1 MKGDEKK
8 KGQRTRDDEIT
19 IERPTTR
26 NLAKNTNSKKR
37 KLDED
42 LEMAPSPKALKNVQ
56 GRRSGI
62 RTRKIPVQEP
72 LTVSYPNKAW
82 NKWLDW
88 LTFARL
94 IEERSGKLPVKKSL
108 LQSGSGWMKGECLH
122 QCEFL
127 LFERYISKIRCCPG
141 QSSRLFPHLSPKAE
155 QRNLEGWRSSQP
167 EI

>member
-62 RTRKIPVQEP
+62 RTGKIPVQEP
-72 LTVSYPNKAW
+72 LTVSYPNKA
-82 NKWLDW
+82 
-88 LTFARL
+88 
-94 IEERSGKLPVKKSL
+94 
-108 LQSGSGWMKGECLH
+108 
-122 QCEFL
+122 
-127 LFERYISKIRCCPG
+127 
-141 QSSRLFPHLSPKAE
+141 
-155 QRNLEGWRSSQP
+155 
-167 EI
+167 